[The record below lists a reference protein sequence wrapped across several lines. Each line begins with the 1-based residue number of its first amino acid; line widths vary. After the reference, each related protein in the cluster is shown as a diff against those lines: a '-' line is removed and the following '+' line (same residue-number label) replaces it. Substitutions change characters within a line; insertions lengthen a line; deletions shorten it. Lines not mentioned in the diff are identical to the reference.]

1 MDIPQGVE
9 PTTVSEILG
18 LATWQRER
26 TSEELQSFI
35 SRRHEALSKI
45 EDLEL
50 VEDI

>member
-9 PTTVSEILG
+9 STTVSEILD

-26 TSEELQSFI
+26 SSEELHSFLE
-35 SRRHEALSKI
+35 RRHQELSKI

-50 VEDI
+50 AEDF